1 MKRRQHGGFVNAIG
15 DFFNKTKDKITGSSP
30 ESPDDKSSSVSK
42 DTDNVLE
49 HGSKDDEPEPPV
61 SSGGRRRKRTQ
72 RRMKG
77 GKSQLA
83 MNAAPFHGSKT
94 AGPQTMSG
102 GRRSKKHHRRSS
114 KHRASKHRSSHTRRR
129 HSKRHHSKRH

>member
-1 MKRRQHGGFVNAIG
+1 MKRKQHGGFVSAIG
-15 DFFNKTKDKITGSSP
+15 DFFNKSKAKITGSSD
-30 ESPDDKSSSVSK
+30 SPDDKSSSVSK
-42 DTDNVLE
+42 NTDDILE
-49 HGSKDDEPEPPV
+49 HGTKDPEVPV

-77 GKSQLA
+77 GKSYLA

-102 GRRSKKHHRRSS
+102 GRRSKTHHRRRTS
-114 KHRASKHRSSHTRRR
+114 KRHVSRHRSYRAKRR
-129 HSKRHHSKRH
+129 HSKRH